1 MTHDELLAEIESL
14 NDSCSISSRLGNALK
29 AVVELHKP
37 IKNIWIT
44 HPDLLACDECGE
56 WTNEGP
62 GAVEYPCPTIQ
73 AIEKELK

>member
-1 MTHDELLAEIESL
+1 MTYDELLAEIKSL

-37 IKNIWIT
+37 NEFGDCSICVIRTVI
-44 HPDLLACDECGE
+44 DLGVAS
-56 WTNEGP
+56 
-62 GAVEYPCPTIQ
+62 YPCPTIQ